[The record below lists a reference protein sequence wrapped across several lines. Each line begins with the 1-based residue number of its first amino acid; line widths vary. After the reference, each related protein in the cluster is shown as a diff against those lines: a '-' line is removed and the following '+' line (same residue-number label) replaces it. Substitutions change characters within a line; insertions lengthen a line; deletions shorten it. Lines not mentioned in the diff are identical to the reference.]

1 MESEGTS
8 VVGTYELL
16 IVVTSLV
23 AEHRFQGARALVINP
38 RLNSCG
44 IWVFVA
50 LRHVGSFQIRD

>member
-8 VVGTYELL
+8 VVGIHELL

-23 AEHRFQGARALVINP
+23 SGHRFQGAWALVIIP

-44 IWVFVA
+44 ICVFVA
-50 LRHVGSFQIRD
+50 PRHMGSFQIRD